1 MTIRDTDW
9 LIVIA
14 MRDGEQW
21 DGPATEPRGAMAF
34 KTEDEATVALDKL
47 KRHWP
52 GVSAGVAPA
61 SEWMEELRRC
71 RVTSVQ

>member
-1 MTIRDTDW
+1 MTIRDSDW

-14 MRDGEQW
+14 MRDGERW
-21 DGPATEPRGAMAF
+21 DDPDAEPRGAMGF
-34 KTEDEATVALDKL
+34 NTEAEATVALDKL

-61 SEWMEELRRC
+61 SEWAEELRRC
-71 RVTSVQ
+71 RVRSV